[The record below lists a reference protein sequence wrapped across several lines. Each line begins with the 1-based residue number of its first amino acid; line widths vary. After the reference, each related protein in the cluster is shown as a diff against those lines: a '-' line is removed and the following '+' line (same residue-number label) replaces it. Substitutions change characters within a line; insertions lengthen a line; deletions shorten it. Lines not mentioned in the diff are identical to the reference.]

1 MEMKKVRD
9 IACGY
14 GFTVF
19 AVNDTKAHLYGT
31 GLNKDGQIGTK
42 FPNICERNISF
53 QKLGYYKYAYQKTFR
68 IKSEPFIFSLYT

>member
-31 GLNKDGQIGTK
+31 GLNKDGQIGMK
-42 FPNICERNISF
+42 QE
-53 QKLGYYKYAYQKTFR
+53 YQSGLLQHE
-68 IKSEPFIFSLYT
+68 IVL

>member
-31 GLNKDGQIGTK
+31 GLNKDGQIGMK
-42 FPNICERNISF
+42 QE
-53 QKLGYYKYAYQKTFR
+53 YQSGLLQHTGVMR
-68 IKSEPFIFSLYT
+68 L

>member
-42 FPNICERNISF
+42 FANIYERNIDSVE
-53 QKLGYYKYAYQKTFR
+53 KCCKYAYQKTFR
-68 IKSEPFIFSLYT
+68 LKSELFIFSLYT

>member
-1 MEMKKVRD
+1 MEMMKVRD

-31 GLNKDGQIGTK
+31 GLNKDGQIGMK
-42 FPNICERNISF
+42 HE
-53 QKLGYYKYAYQKTFR
+53 YQ
-68 IKSEPFIFSLYT
+68 SGLLQYEMVL

>member
-19 AVNDTKAHLYGT
+19 AVNDNKAHLYGT
-31 GLNKDGQIGTK
+31 GLNKDGQIGM
-42 FPNICERNISF
+42 
-53 QKLGYYKYAYQKTFR
+53 KYEYQTGLLQNEMLCDYDR
-68 IKSEPFIFSLYT
+68 

>member
-1 MEMKKVRD
+1 MEMMKVRD

-31 GLNKDGQIGTK
+31 GLNKDGQIGMK
-42 FPNICERNISF
+42 HE
-53 QKLGYYKYAYQKTFR
+53 YQSGLLQYCYE
-68 IKSEPFIFSLYT
+68 IMIDEE

>member
-1 MEMKKVRD
+1 MEMMKVRD

-31 GLNKDGQIGTK
+31 GLNKDGQIGMK
-42 FPNICERNISF
+42 HEYQSGLLQYEICYEIM
-53 QKLGYYKYAYQKTFR
+53 
-68 IKSEPFIFSLYT
+68 IDEE

>member
-1 MEMKKVRD
+1 MEMMKVRD
-9 IACGY
+9 ISCGY

-19 AVNDTKAHLYGT
+19 AVNDSKAHLYGT

-42 FPNICERNISF
+42 FPNICERNIGSVE
-53 QKLGYYKYAYQKTFR
+53 KYAYQKTFR

>member
-1 MEMKKVRD
+1 MEMMKVRD

-31 GLNKDGQIGTK
+31 GLNKDGQIGMK
-42 FPNICERNISF
+42 HE
-53 QKLGYYKYAYQKTFR
+53 YQ
-68 IKSEPFIFSLYT
+68 SGLLYEIMIDEE

>member
-1 MEMKKVRD
+1 MKKVRD

-31 GLNKDGQIGTK
+31 GLNKDGQIGIIHE
-42 FPNICERNISF
+42 N
-53 QKLGYYKYAYQKTFR
+53 
-68 IKSEPFIFSLYT
+68 KSGLLQRMRS